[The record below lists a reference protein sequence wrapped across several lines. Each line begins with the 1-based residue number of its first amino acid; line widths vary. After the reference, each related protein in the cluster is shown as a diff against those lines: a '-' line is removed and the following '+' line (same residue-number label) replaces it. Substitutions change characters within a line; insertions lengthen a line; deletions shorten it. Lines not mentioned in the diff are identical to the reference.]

1 MSGDLRETGIERGSE
16 GGRERGRRGGTVVD
30 SDPEVL
36 ILNPLLGSDAPVAVA
51 TSETDAAER
60 GQ

>member
-1 MSGDLRETGIERGSE
+1 MSGDLRERGSV

-51 TSETDAAER
+51 TPVTNAVECSV
-60 GQ
+60 